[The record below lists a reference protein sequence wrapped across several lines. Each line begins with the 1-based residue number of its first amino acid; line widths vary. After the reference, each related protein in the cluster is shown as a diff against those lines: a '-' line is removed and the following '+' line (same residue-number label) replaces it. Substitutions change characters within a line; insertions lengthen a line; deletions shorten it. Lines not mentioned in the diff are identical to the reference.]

1 MCQMWRLIRKGVRY
15 RPGAAEAK
23 AAFRLTLSSLSSVN
37 VQFDPFVPTNRSAR
51 QFLNV
56 VKSDRVVQ
64 TNPKCLISV
73 SVTNDRC
80 SPTVQ
85 CTFADGRKLYCDC
98 AQLSLLDILNILLKF
113 SSLDGKTDLHQV
125 K

>member
-1 MCQMWRLIRKGVRY
+1 MCQMWRYIRNGVRY
-15 RPGAAEAK
+15 RPREAIAK
-23 AAFRLTLSSLSSVN
+23 AIFQLNLSSISSVS

-56 VKSDRVVQ
+56 VKSNRIFQ
-64 TNPKCLISV
+64 TNPKCSV
-73 SVTNDRC
+73 DFSVTNDRC

-85 CTFADGRKLYCDC
+85 CVFADGRKLYCDC

-113 SSLDGKTDLHQV
+113 SSLGDKTDPEQV